1 MTEMEKM
8 LAGKLYDPSDAEL
21 SAMRVR
27 AHELSRQISGAPE
40 GERKALLRE
49 LIPQMGADVDIIGPV
64 FFDYG
69 SFTVIGERTFINADL
84 KVLDCCPV
92 TIGKNVMIGTGCS
105 LLTPM
110 HPLLARER
118 NLREKPDGSLYDLEY
133 AKPITIRNNCWISSG
148 VIISGGVTVG
158 ENSIIAAGA
167 VVTRDVPPD
176 CIVGGVPAR
185 VIRKLDENDRIGVW
199 ETYVNDRPPLSK
211 RAH

>member
-118 NLREKPDGSLYDLEY
+118 NLREKPGS
-133 AKPITIRNNCWISSG
+133 PRSG
-148 VIISGGVTVG
+148 EQSCFSEPGKGKHM
-158 ENSIIAAGA
+158 AGA
-167 VVTRDVPPD
+167 F
-176 CIVGGVPAR
+176 
-185 VIRKLDENDRIGVW
+185 
-199 ETYVNDRPPLSK
+199 
-211 RAH
+211 RAGSDDPVHAEGRGH

>member
-21 SAMRVR
+21 SAMRDR

-133 AKPITIRNNCWISSG
+133 AKPITIEDECWLG
-148 VIISGGVTVG
+148 GNVTVCGGVTIGRGSVIG
-158 ENSIIAAGA
+158 AGS
-167 VVTRDVPPD
+167 VVTRDIPPG
-176 CIVGGVPAR
+176 VVAFGVPCRPVRPITEADS
-185 VIRKLDENDRIGVW
+185 VENKP
-199 ETYVNDRPPLSK
+199 ELF
-211 RAH
+211 

>member
-110 HPLLARER
+110 HLLLARER

-133 AKPITIRNNCWISSG
+133 AKPITIEDECWLG
-148 VIISGGVTVG
+148 GKVTVCGGVTIGRGSVIG
-158 ENSIIAAGA
+158 AGS
-167 VVTRDVPPD
+167 VVTRDIPPGM
-176 CIVGGVPAR
+176 VAFGVPCR
-185 VIRKLDENDRIGVW
+185 PIRPITEADSVENKP
-199 ETYVNDRPPLSK
+199 ELF
-211 RAH
+211 

>member
-133 AKPITIRNNCWISSG
+133 AKPITIEDECWLG
-148 VIISGGVTVG
+148 GNVTVCGGVTIGRGSVIG
-158 ENSIIAAGA
+158 AGS
-167 VVTRDVPPD
+167 VVTRDIPPG
-176 CIVGGVPAR
+176 VVAFGVPCR
-185 VIRKLDENDRIGVW
+185 PIRPITEADSVENKP
-199 ETYVNDRPPLSK
+199 ELF
-211 RAH
+211 

>member
-133 AKPITIRNNCWISSG
+133 AKPITIEDECWLG
-148 VIISGGVTVG
+148 GNVTVCGGVTIGRGSVIG
-158 ENSIIAAGA
+158 AGS
-167 VVTRDVPPD
+167 VVTRDIPPG
-176 CIVGGVPAR
+176 VVAFGVPCR
-185 VIRKLDENDRIGVW
+185 PIRPITG
-199 ETYVNDRPPLSK
+199 PG
-211 RAH
+211 

>member
-69 SFTVIGERTFINADL
+69 SFTAIGERTFINADL

-110 HPLLARER
+110 HPLLTRER

-133 AKPITIRNNCWISSG
+133 AKPITIEDECWLG
-148 VIISGGVTVG
+148 GNVTVCGGVTIGRGSVIG
-158 ENSIIAAGA
+158 AGS
-167 VVTRDVPPD
+167 VVTRDIPPGM
-176 CIVGGVPAR
+176 VAFGVPCR
-185 VIRKLDENDRIGVW
+185 PIRPITEADSVENKP
-199 ETYVNDRPPLSK
+199 ELF
-211 RAH
+211 

>member
-69 SFTVIGERTFINADL
+69 SFTAIGERTFINADL

-118 NLREKPDGSLYDLEY
+118 NLREKPDGNLYDLEY
-133 AKPITIRNNCWISSG
+133 AKPITIEDECWLG
-148 VIISGGVTVG
+148 GNVTVCGGVTIGRGSVIG
-158 ENSIIAAGA
+158 AGS
-167 VVTRDVPPD
+167 VVTRDIPPGM
-176 CIVGGVPAR
+176 VAFGVPCR
-185 VIRKLDENDRIGVW
+185 PIRPITEADSVEN
-199 ETYVNDRPPLSK
+199 RPELF
-211 RAH
+211 

>member
-92 TIGKNVMIGTGCS
+92 TIGKNVMIGTGCTIWNTQS
-105 LLTPM
+105 
-110 HPLLARER
+110 RSR
-118 NLREKPDGSLYDLEY
+118 LRTSAGWAGRSPS
-133 AKPITIRNNCWISSG
+133 AAASPS
-148 VIISGGVTVG
+148 
-158 ENSIIAAGA
+158 AGA
-167 VVTRDVPPD
+167 ASSA
-176 CIVGGVPAR
+176 PAA
-185 VIRKLDENDRIGVW
+185 W
-199 ETYVNDRPPLSK
+199 
-211 RAH
+211 

>member
-1 MTEMEKM
+1 MTEKEKM
-8 LAGKLYDPSDAEL
+8 LSGKLYDPSDTEL

-133 AKPITIRNNCWISSG
+133 AKPITIEDECWLG
-148 VIISGGVTVG
+148 GNVTVCGGVTIGRGSVIG
-158 ENSIIAAGA
+158 AGS
-167 VVTRDVPPD
+167 VVTRDIPPG
-176 CIVGGVPAR
+176 VVAFGVPCRPVRPITEADS
-185 VIRKLDENDRIGVW
+185 VENKP
-199 ETYVNDRPPLSK
+199 ELF
-211 RAH
+211 